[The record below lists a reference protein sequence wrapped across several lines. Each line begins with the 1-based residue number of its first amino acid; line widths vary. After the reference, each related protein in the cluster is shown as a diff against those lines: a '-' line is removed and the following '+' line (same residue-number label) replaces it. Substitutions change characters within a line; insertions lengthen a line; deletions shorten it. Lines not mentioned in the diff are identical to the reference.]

1 MNFNRPIILASKSP
15 RRQEILRQ
23 AGFAFNVTS
32 NDVNET
38 YPSDIPPER
47 VAAFLS
53 EKKANAYQEDLGNGI
68 LITADTVVKVDKTLL
83 QKPRNKREAEQMLNT
98 LSDRTHEVITGVT
111 IKDKSQLITFSDS
124 TQVTFDRLDS
134 SEIDYYITK
143 YAPFDKAG
151 AYGIQEWIGHIGISH
166 IEGSYFNVM
175 GLPTH
180 LVYETLIELATS

>member
-151 AYGIQEWIGHIGISH
+151 AYGIQEWIGMIGIKK
-166 IEGSYFNVM
+166 ITGSYFNVV
-175 GLPTH
+175 GLPIQKLYQKLKIFH
-180 LVYETLIELATS
+180 S